1 MFYPV
6 AIYEKNQQFF
16 ATVPDLPSLTIVGE
30 SMADVIKNARIVIID
45 YLQSLA
51 DSNQPL
57 PQGND
62 INLHLDN
69 PEFLGYIWA
78 IISLDS
84 LRFAQKTVH
93 YPLTLPKALLDGIYR
108 TLGDTSYA
116 QLDNSVDNSDGVQAF
131 ILAAIEDKLKNTTK
145 KTT

>member
-6 AIYEKNQQFF
+6 AIYEQDQQFF
-16 ATVPDLPSLTIVGE
+16 ATVPDLPSLNIVGE

-51 DSNQPL
+51 DNNQPL
-57 PQGND
+57 PKGND

-84 LRFAQKTVH
+84 LRFAQKTIH
-93 YPLTLPKALLDGIYR
+93 YPLMLPKALLDGIYNA
-108 TLGDTSYA
+108 LGNTHTH
-116 QLDNSVDNSDGVQAF
+116 LESDGIQAF
-131 ILAAIEDKLKNTTK
+131 ILTAIEDKLKDTI
-145 KTT
+145 